1 MGDCKKVMYA
11 SEQQANADI
20 ARIKQKS
27 TRTKLPTRAYQCTK
41 CNLWH
46 LTSLPDYKALYTEQL
61 AENQKIKSGAYVKS
75 LELKVFKLQQ
85 KLDTIGTFTQSKID
99 KELHIEPRIKTLNA
113 TISKQ
118 ASQIT
123 KLKKEASQL
132 INELIVLKSKTHEI
146 Q

>member
-27 TRTKLPTRAYQCTK
+27 TRAKLPTRAYQCSK

-46 LTSLPDYKALYTEQL
+46 LTSLPDYKSLYTEQL
-61 AENQKIKSGAYVKS
+61 SENQKIKSGAYAKS

-85 KLDTIGTFTQSKID
+85 KLDSMGTFTQSKID
-99 KELHIEPRIKTLNA
+99 KELHIEPRIKALNL

-118 ASQIT
+118 AAEIT
-123 KLKKEASQL
+123 RLKKEANQL
-132 INELIVLKSKTHEI
+132 INELIVLKNK
-146 Q
+146 QQ